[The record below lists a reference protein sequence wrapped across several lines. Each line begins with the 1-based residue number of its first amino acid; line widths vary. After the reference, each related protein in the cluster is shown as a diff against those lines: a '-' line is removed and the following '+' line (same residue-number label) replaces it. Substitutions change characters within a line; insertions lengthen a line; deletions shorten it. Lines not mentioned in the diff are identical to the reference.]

1 MHPVTLW
8 PRFSWK
14 ATTFFG
20 PRQLA
25 SCARRRC
32 RRCREGRWEGGMVRY
47 SSELHFQDVER
58 LSFLGRLSVCC
69 VFSYSVPYSLNHAAC
84 RRYSAAACAAK
95 EPWMFSTKKP
105 LHGTSFLVSCAL
117 LGLLKSPP
125 RQEWCHFKSFGR
137 SCELEAQP
145 SRLLWRQSCTCFPSL
160 TAVPG
165 SLNNFM
171 GRLGSALKPKMNG
184 QKMKQQKHIHQV
196 RAPE

>member
-1 MHPVTLW
+1 MFV
-8 PRFSWK
+8 
-14 ATTFFG
+14 
-20 PRQLA
+20 A
-25 SCARRRC
+25 SFPI
-32 RRCREGRWEGGMVRY
+32 Y
-47 SSELHFQDVER
+47 L
-58 LSFLGRLSVCC
+58 
-69 VFSYSVPYSLNHAAC
+69 VPYSLNHAAC
-84 RRYSAAACAAK
+84 RGYSAAACAAK

-117 LGLLKSPP
+117 LGLLQSPP
-125 RQEWCHFKSFGR
+125 RQEWCHFESFGR

-171 GRLGSALKPKMNG
+171 GRLGRALKPKMNG

-196 RAPE
+196 RAPEYFFLPSRSQNQAFALSVLTCWLFLSVMGPYFPEQHGKKQCQVCFQFRSYFG